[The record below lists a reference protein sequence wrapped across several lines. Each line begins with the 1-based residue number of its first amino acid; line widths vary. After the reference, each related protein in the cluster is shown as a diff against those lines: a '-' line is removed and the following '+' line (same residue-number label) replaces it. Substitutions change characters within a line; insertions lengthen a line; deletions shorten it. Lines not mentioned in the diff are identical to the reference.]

1 MSGRRFFDVT
11 VMRLIA
17 ASVLLLLPLGA
28 QPNSQL
34 SVTGD
39 ADVQVVLDRVR
50 LSVGV
55 ESRDKLL
62 PQARAHDDAAV
73 KSVLAALRGM
83 GIASGDIQTDF
94 IRVDMRYVGGD
105 GAAVDYYTVEKTI
118 AVTLREVSRFE
129 DVLNGTLDAGANH
142 VFDVEFMTS
151 ELRKYRDQTRAMAA
165 EAALEKAHDLAA
177 AAGMRVDEKPTGIS
191 AYSYGGGSWYGR
203 FRNGGFQAQNMYQNV
218 YPGSGSSAPTELSR
232 WARSA

>member
-118 AVTLREVSRFE
+118 AVTLREVPRFE

-142 VFDVEFMTS
+142 VCDVEFMTS
-151 ELRKYRDQTRAMAA
+151 ELRKYRDQARAMAA
-165 EAALEKAHDLAA
+165 KAALEKAVTWQQPPVCVWTRSRQASLPTHME
-177 AAGMRVDEKPTGIS
+177 AGHGTVAFVTVASKHRTCIRTCIREAVRVT
-191 AYSYGGGSWYGR
+191 
-203 FRNGGFQAQNMYQNV
+203 
-218 YPGSGSSAPTELSR
+218 PTELSR